1 MCLRDGSPRL
11 HLRLKNPVPGVSL
24 LRSRKRKLLS
34 SLGFS
39 AENGRSLALSFPS
52 PSPPQHSSRAI
63 QSMRCFSIGIN
74 DRPSLRYDGANRLCI
89 CIFLRC

>member
-1 MCLRDGSPRL
+1 MCLRDGGPRL

-52 PSPPQHSSRAI
+52 PPHNILPARFNQCDA
-63 QSMRCFSIGIN
+63 F
-74 DRPSLRYDGANRLCI
+74 PSV
-89 CIFLRC
+89 